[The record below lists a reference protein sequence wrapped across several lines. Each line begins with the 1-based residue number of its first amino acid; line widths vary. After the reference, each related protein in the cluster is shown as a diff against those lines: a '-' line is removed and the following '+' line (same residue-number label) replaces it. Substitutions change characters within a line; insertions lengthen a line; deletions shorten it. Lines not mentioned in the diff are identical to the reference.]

1 MAEEALDVPE
11 NGKDTRSRDVPETKK
26 DIGPSLVETA
36 IPIPDFFYDIRSSLP
51 LVGSSPSVVRSLTN
65 VLYLITIGV
74 FVASFAYYSLP
85 AQLLSEESIV
95 TSEWRKEGF
104 TCKPLHTVTI
114 GGLSTDWTFDE
125 CISATS
131 SPNTDNVIAV
141 VKSDASTQFDY
152 RFATQGDSSLVTSI
166 HDERVASSILQET
179 SDAWSRDGFSCFP
192 EVPYDNVYNVRHNYS
207 ECMSNVLNPSL
218 ETVHIK
224 DNTNQG
230 GIDANNGGYYAS
242 GVTYFPFGSQGSCY
256 QRTRNST
263 NDVYN
268 RLETLYNALTTYDI
282 FDGDN
287 ECYSSIPWIIQ
298 GITLSSVDDCVTT
311 VKYMPCTQPEVT
323 MERHITAWSTVLN
336 TPSDASG
343 TFGKELICESM
354 KRNGKG
360 FRCFDKPKPP
370 TTKE

>member
-131 SPNTDNVIAV
+131 SPNTDNIIAV

-152 RFATQGDSSLVTSI
+152 QFATQGDSSLV
-166 HDERVASSILQET
+166 
-179 SDAWSRDGFSCFP
+179 
-192 EVPYDNVYNVRHNYS
+192 Y
-207 ECMSNVLNPSL
+207 
-218 ETVHIK
+218 
-224 DNTNQG
+224 
-230 GIDANNGGYYAS
+230 
-242 GVTYFPFGSQGSCY
+242 
-256 QRTRNST
+256 
-263 NDVYN
+263 
-268 RLETLYNALTTYDI
+268 
-282 FDGDN
+282 
-287 ECYSSIPWIIQ
+287 
-298 GITLSSVDDCVTT
+298 
-311 VKYMPCTQPEVT
+311 
-323 MERHITAWSTVLN
+323 
-336 TPSDASG
+336 
-343 TFGKELICESM
+343 
-354 KRNGKG
+354 
-360 FRCFDKPKPP
+360 
-370 TTKE
+370 